1 MNGSFNSVSIMPPT
15 DLPMPVRMARME
27 IQMERIV
34 SDIESEK
41 GTRARINSDI
51 YAKLEKIQDAQQ
63 QTNRILWMMLGGLMV
78 LQIVLQF
85 LKN

>member
-1 MNGSFNSVSIMPPT
+1 MA
-15 DLPMPVRMARME
+15 VRMARME

-41 GTRARINSDI
+41 ETRSRVNTDI
-51 YAKLEKIQDAQQ
+51 YAKLDKIQGAQE

-78 LQIVLQF
+78 LQIVLQ
-85 LKN
+85 LVKG

>member
-1 MNGSFNSVSIMPPT
+1 
-15 DLPMPVRMARME
+15 ME

-85 LKN
+85 FKG

>member
-1 MNGSFNSVSIMPPT
+1 
-15 DLPMPVRMARME
+15 ME

-41 GTRARINSDI
+41 GTRTRINSDI

-63 QTNRILWMMLGGLMV
+63 QTNRILYMMLGGLMV
-78 LQIVLQF
+78 LQIVLQMVRG
-85 LKN
+85 